1 MKKIFASIASIAAL
15 VGFVSC
21 QKTEIKP
28 SPIAEGSTF
37 TLSAD
42 IQQTKTTI
50 NGLEVNW
57 EEGDVLYLVTT
68 DETWGKPYSEDKTA
82 STIAEYTYSAGTFA
96 SEANIAGGTYTF
108 NALYGSAS
116 QKSYHRG
123 ASTTY
128 NLQSTQNQD
137 CSNPTAHL
145 KNNDA
150 LVGSFT
156 ASVPRTT
163 PAKVSMSHIFAIMRV
178 DVKNTTGADVELKSF
193 EMSAVGATLAGVFTV
208 NFANSPIDITEKTS
222 QSSSIKVNLT
232 NGTVASGA
240 SLPVY
245 FVMAPLADYSG
256 NVTFTVTDVNDVE
269 YTKTVALSNITFSA
283 GSLNT
288 TPYKITEGVAPTCYT
303 WDLSVN
309 STSEATADKIAWTN
323 SVADM
328 VCLKGK
334 STTAANNYYPGTEGK
349 TYTSTRF
356 YTNSTLSI
364 TPKTGKSL
372 TYYVFE
378 ATSEGYATALANST
392 WTNAVVN
399 VVGTKVTVIAE
410 DPSKAVSAVIGATC
424 GFKSVACHTD
434 EAPVFAPIISADP
447 TSINV
452 PAAGDVCTI
461 NYSIDFP
468 VDGKSISATSDQDWV
483 NTFSSTTGEISFVV
497 DANTGDART
506 ATVTLSYEGADDVT
520 VLVTQA
526 AASTA
531 LSKTATYTVTSTS
544 AVSASGD
551 APLGS
556 SATYSSTYSTAKQLT
571 GGNSMT
577 LTLSGYKG
585 MIVKGLTLSMKSN
598 KDSGA
603 GYLSVKAG
611 DTTLG
616 SIGSSSSGVKFN
628 TASWNGAWSTSYVDV
643 NPTLSNTAYTVQTDE
658 DIVIVIGAT
667 TNSLYCQSFTI
678 EYVADPSFVGGSD
691 PEKLSAP
698 VVTCTAQTE
707 NSLTFSWAAVTNA
720 SGYQVSTDGGSTYGT
735 TQSETSYTWE
745 GLTAGTTKTLYV
757 KAIGNGTSYTD
768 SDAAQAS
775 GTTTAG
781 SGSGENP
788 GVTTVSLDENEIK
801 DLGKIAY
808 ADEKV
813 IKDGDIT
820 WTIYA
825 FKDAAT
831 RPHLQLKM
839 DSGVYVKITAP
850 SAIKE
855 VRLTITSATNSKGGI
870 EDISKHTAYSSSGT
884 ISLKSADAAGNT
896 TTNDVVSCTGGAI
909 SNNNVT
915 LVPNGSYTDLYLKV
929 STGARIWGIEVD
941 Y

>member
-156 ASVPRTT
+156 AAVPRTT

-178 DVKNTTGADVELKSF
+178 DVKNATGADVELKSF
-193 EMSAVGATLAGVFTV
+193 EMSAAGATLAGIFTV
-208 NFANSPIDITEKTS
+208 NFANSPINITEKS
-222 QSSSIKVNLT
+222 GQSSSIKVNLT
-232 NGTVASGA
+232 NGAVASGA

-256 NVTFTVTDVNDVE
+256 DVTFTVTDADNKV

-288 TPYKITEGVAPTCYT
+288 TPYKITEGVAPTYYT

-309 STSEATADKIAWTN
+309 STSEATAEKIAWTN
-323 SVADM
+323 DVADM
-328 VCLKGK
+328 VCTQGEGG
-334 STTAANNYYPGTEGK
+334 TAANNYYPGTTDK

-356 YTNSTLSI
+356 YSNSTLSI

-372 TYYVFE
+372 TYYVFK
-378 ATSEGYATALANST
+378 ATSENYATALANST
-392 WTNAVVN
+392 WTNAGVV
-399 VVGTKVTVIAE
+399 VDGTTVTVVAK
-410 DPSKAVSAVIGATC
+410 DPTVAVSAVIGAIC
-424 GFKSVACHTD
+424 GFTKVECHTNPAPTIPPAINASPD
-434 EAPVFAPIISADP
+434 NFIIEAG
-447 TSINV
+447 
-452 PAAGDVCTI
+452 GDVCTI
-461 NYSIDFP
+461 DYSIDFP
-468 VDGKSISATSDQDWV
+468 VDGNTISATSDQSWV
-483 NTFSSTTGEISFVV
+483 KTFDYSTTGKISFVV
-497 DANTGDART
+497 DANTGEART

-526 AASTA
+526 ASGSASK
-531 LSKTATYTVTSTS
+531 KTVTYTVTSTS

-551 APLGS
+551 APSGS
-556 SATYSSTYSTAKQLT
+556 SATYSSTYSSKEQLT
-571 GGNSMT
+571 SDNSMT

-598 KDSGA
+598 SSKGA

-611 DTTLG
+611 TTTLS
-616 SIGSSSSGVKFN
+616 SIGTLSSGVSFN
-628 TASWNGAWSTSYVDV
+628 NALWNGAYSTSYVDV
-643 NPTLSNTAYTVQTDE
+643 KPTLSNDAYTVQDRE
-658 DIVIVIGAT
+658 NIVIVIGAT
-667 TNSLYCQSFTI
+667 ANSLYCQSFTI
-678 EYVADPSFVGGSD
+678 EYVADPSYVHVA
-691 PEKLSAP
+691 EKLDAP
-698 VVTCTAQTE
+698 VVSCTAQTE
-707 NSLTFSWAAVTNA
+707 TSLTFTWEAIDNA
-720 SGYQVSTDGGSTYGT
+720 SGYQVSTDGGSTYGDTQTAT
-735 TQSETSYTWE
+735 TYTWT
-745 GLTAGTTKTLYV
+745 GLEANTTKTLYV
-757 KAIGNGTSYTD
+757 KAIGDGTNYTN
-768 SDAAQAS
+768 SAAATAK

-781 SGSGENP
+781 SGSGETP
-788 GVTTVSLDENEIK
+788 RVTTVSLDETEIK
-801 DLGKIAY
+801 ALGKIAY
-808 ADEKV
+808 TDLKT
-813 IKDGDIT
+813 IKDGDVT
-820 WTIYA
+820 WTVYA
-825 FKDAAT
+825 YKDNEI
-831 RPHLQLKM
+831 RPWLQLKK

-884 ISLKSADAAGNT
+884 ISLKSADAAGDTN
-896 TTNDVVSCTGGAI
+896 TNDVVSCTGDEI